1 MGAEESALQQGL
13 PPPPP
18 AKALVAGL
26 RLGQRLRRTPS
37 TEAAEVQSTRPVA
50 WMQTD
55 KLLKNLS
62 WSQTG
67 TVASVASS
75 AALAKPILGAE
86 HLESSPAHSGRHRG
100 SSTRAIQ
107 LHNL

>member
-1 MGAEESALQQGL
+1 MLRGEADLALPWEL
-13 PPPPP
+13 RNRRYSRVFLLLAP

-86 HLESSPAHSGRHRG
+86 AS
-100 SSTRAIQ
+100 
-107 LHNL
+107 